1 MSKRS
6 HPSPALVE
14 ALEAVRQATNDL
26 DNAIGVTGG
35 FTEEL
40 RRLRE
45 AVARA
50 DRALAKDRGGAS

>member
-6 HPSPALVE
+6 QPSPALVA
-14 ALEAVRQATNDL
+14 ALEAVRHATNDL
-26 DNAIGVTGG
+26 DNAAGVTGQ
-35 FTEEL
+35 FTDEL

-50 DRALAKDRGGAS
+50 DRAVAKAKGGAS